1 VTGATSARQCSCA
14 PYLPHVQI
22 GDLAIL
28 ADPPLRKIIHC
39 DCDCFYAS
47 VEMRDDPALRGIPL
61 AVGGASDRRGV
72 IATCNYEARAYG
84 VHSAMPSAHAK
95 RLCPSLVLI
104 PPSFDKYRAA
114 AYQVREIF
122 HRYTELVEPLSLDE
136 AYLDVSDSPHHHG
149 SATLIARAIREAVA
163 REVGIS
169 ISAGVAPNK
178 FLAKIA
184 SDWDKPDGLTT
195 ITPDQVADFVFALP
209 VRRIHGVGPAMYK
222 KLTAQG
228 IERCE
233 DILSWS
239 KLDLAQAFGSMG
251 ETLYRYARGEDNRP
265 VANNRERKSLSVER
279 TYADDMPTK
288 RACLNQLG
296 TLQTLLQERL
306 AKLTRRGAITG
317 HFVKLKTH
325 EFETTTVDRQLVG
338 GLDNAE
344 FSDMLD
350 EAWMRFKKPV
360 RLLGVGLRFHTDHM
374 SSDQQLRLFD

>member
-1 VTGATSARQCSCA
+1 M
-14 PYLPHVQI
+14 
-22 GDLAIL
+22 
-28 ADPPLRKIIHC
+28 PPDRVKASVRKIIHC

-84 VHSAMPSAHAK
+84 VHSAMPSSVAL
-95 RLCPSLVLI
+95 RLCPSLVVI

-122 HRYTELVEPLSLDE
+122 HRYTDRVEPLSLDE
-136 AYLDVSDSPHHHG
+136 AYLDVSDSPHFQG
-149 SATLIARAIREAVA
+149 SATLIARAIRQAVKE
-163 REVGIS
+163 EVGIT

-195 ITPDQVADFVFALP
+195 ITPDQVPDFVAALP
-209 VRRIHGVGPAMYK
+209 VRRIHGVGPAMQK
-222 KLTAQG
+222 KLTAHG
-228 IERCE
+228 IERCA
-233 DILSWS
+233 DILAWTPV
-239 KLDLAQAFGSMG
+239 DLAQTFGSMG
-251 ETLYRYARGEDNRP
+251 EILYRYARGEDSRP

-279 TYADDMPTK
+279 TYADDLPSK
-288 RACLNQLG
+288 RACLNQLAA
-296 TLQTLLQERL
+296 LQTTLRERL
-306 AKLTRRGAITG
+306 ATLTKRGAITG
-317 HFVKLKTH
+317 QFVKLKTH

-338 GLDNAE
+338 GLDNNE

-350 EAWMRFKKPV
+350 EAWQRFRKPV

>member
-1 VTGATSARQCSCA
+1 M
-14 PYLPHVQI
+14 
-22 GDLAIL
+22 
-28 ADPPLRKIIHC
+28 RKIIHC

-72 IATCNYEARAYG
+72 IATCNYEARSYG
-84 VHSAMPSAHAK
+84 VRSAMPSSHAK

-104 PPSFDKYRAA
+104 PPNFDKYRAA

-136 AYLDVSDSPHHHG
+136 AYLDVSDSPHFQG
-149 SATLIARAIREAVA
+149 SATLIARAIREAVS
-163 REVGIS
+163 REVGIT

-178 FLAKIA
+178 FLAKVA

-195 ITPDQVADFVFALP
+195 ITPDQVQDFVAALP

-222 KLTAQG
+222 KLSQHG
-228 IERCE
+228 IERCG
-233 DILSWS
+233 DLLPWS

-251 ETLYRYARGEDNRP
+251 ETLYRYARGEDRRL

-279 TYADDMPTK
+279 TYAEDLINR
-288 RACLNQLG
+288 RACLNQLPN
-296 TLQTLLQERL
+296 LLAKLEERL
-306 AKLTRRGAITG
+306 ANLTRRGAITG
-317 HFVKLKTH
+317 HFVKLKSKD
-325 EFETTTVDRQLVG
+325 FETTTVDRQLVG
-338 GLDNAE
+338 GLESHE
-344 FSDMLD
+344 FQGMME
-350 EAWMRFKKPV
+350 EAWARYKKPV